1 MACQHD
7 KPIGWT
13 RCRRCH
19 AEFMRQWRR
28 ITLSR
33 DTRSA
38 KREGAEEMRS
48 AIINH
53 FARFNGVWFQ
63 GGAVAAIARN
73 LEVD

>member
-1 MACQHD
+1 
-7 KPIGWT
+7 
-13 RCRRCH
+13 
-19 AEFMRQWRR
+19 
-28 ITLSR
+28 
-33 DTRSA
+33 
-38 KREGAEEMRS
+38 MRS